1 MGGNVS
7 RDDGTKT
14 VTLTKDGAAG
24 KPGETPITPG
34 NDTEQTPSDNSE
46 TQTGTKSLV
55 ECFSVTGNTKAL
67 AEKIAE
73 QQDENARPEISEKI
87 PNFENYDV
95 IFLGYPILWGTM
107 PKIINTFTESF
118 DFSGKTVI
126 PFCTSGGSGISASVL
141 ALISA
146 LHDAKIGTGLRGSS
160 YSSDSVIT
168 EWFTQNAFEK
178 SDNTSENQKIL
189 LSWDE
194 GSAEIS
200 LYDNLTAKDLISR
213 LPLEVNIE
221 DYNSTEKIIR
231 FDDKL
236 TEDSTAKGV
245 EPVSGDVTVYA
256 APWGNIAIFYKPFSY
271 SDDLIKLGK
280 VESGLDALAEISDGT
295 KVTITKL

>member
-1 MGGNVS
+1 
-7 RDDGTKT
+7 
-14 VTLTKDGAAG
+14 
-24 KPGETPITPG
+24 
-34 NDTEQTPSDNSE
+34 
-46 TQTGTKSLV
+46 
-55 ECFSVTGNTKAL
+55 
-67 AEKIAE
+67 
-73 QQDENARPEISEKI
+73 
-87 PNFENYDV
+87 
-95 IFLGYPILWGTM
+95 M
-107 PKIINTFTESF
+107 PKIINTFTESY

-126 PFCTSGGSGISASVL
+126 PFCTSGGSGISASVS

-146 LHDAKIGTGLRGSS
+146 LPDAKIGTGLRGSS

-168 EWFTQNAFEK
+168 DWFTQNVFEK

-221 DYNSTEKIIR
+221 DYNST
-231 FDDKL
+231 
-236 TEDSTAKGV
+236 AKGV

-280 VESGLDALAEISDGT
+280 VESGLGTLAEISDGT